1 MRLLVRMLL
10 PISLAAKSR
19 EAFEVFE
26 CVAQWIRGPVRGA
39 GPEAVIDVDIF
50 LPEQYVPF
58 ASSFRWNR
66 DGTYRVQARVSDNR
80 RTLCD
85 FLESGER
92 ERYVGDQG

>member
-26 CVAQWIRGPVRGA
+26 CVAQWIRGPARGT
-39 GPEAVIDVDIF
+39 GTDAVIDVDIF
-50 LPEQYVPF
+50 LPDQYLPF
-58 ASSFRWNR
+58 ASPFRWNR
-66 DGTYRVQARVSDNR
+66 DGTYRVQARVFDNR
-80 RTLCD
+80 RTLGD
-85 FLESGER
+85 FLECGER